1 LIKYQVTILSED
13 KRHQQFVYRYLR
25 KAGFGAREIVLG
37 DLPGD
42 SGGAGDQW
50 VLERYATA
58 VREHR
63 RRAAKGALIVVLDAD
78 TEEVDRRTRQLDGL
92 LRNAGLDSRSDGE
105 TIIHLIPRRNIETWI
120 LHLCGQNVDESND
133 EKRPGTDKMIPDA
146 AATLF
151 EWSRNPPAHC
161 LPSLRAAIQE
171 LKRLP

>member
-1 LIKYQVTILSED
+1 MTKYQVTILSED
-13 KRHQQFVYRYLR
+13 KHHQRFVYRYLR
-25 KAGFGAREIVLG
+25 KAGFGAREIILV

-50 VLERYATA
+50 VLDRYATA

-63 RRAAKGALIVVLDAD
+63 RRAAKGALIVVIDAD
-78 TEEVDRRTRQLDGL
+78 VNEVGHRTRQLDGL
-92 LRNAGLDSRSDGE
+92 LRTAGLDPHGDGE
-105 TIIHLIPRRNIETWI
+105 AIIHLIPRRNIETWI
-120 LHLCGQNVDESND
+120 LHLNGQSVDEVND
-133 EKRPGTDKMIPDA
+133 EKRPGVDKMVPDA

-151 EWSRNPPAHC
+151 EWGGNPPAHC

>member
-1 LIKYQVTILSED
+1 MSKFQVTVLGED
-13 KRHQQFVYRYLR
+13 KPHQQLVYRYLR
-25 KAGFGAREIVLG
+25 RAGFAKHEIVLS
-37 DLPGD
+37 DVPGR
-42 SGGAGDQW
+42 SGGAGDRW
-50 VLERYATA
+50 VLDRYATA

-92 LRNAGLDSRSDGE
+92 LRNSGLDRRGDGE
-105 TIIHLIPRRNIETWI
+105 TIVHLIPRRNIETWI

-133 EKRPGTDKMIPDA
+133 EKRPGIDKMIPDA

-151 EWSRNPPAHC
+151 EWSTNPPAHC